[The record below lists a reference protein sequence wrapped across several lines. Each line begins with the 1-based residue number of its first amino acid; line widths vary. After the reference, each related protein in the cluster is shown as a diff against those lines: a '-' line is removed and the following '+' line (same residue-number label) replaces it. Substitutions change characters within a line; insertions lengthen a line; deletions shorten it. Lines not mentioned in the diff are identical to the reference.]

1 MSDDVTDKD
10 IIVETDDVAAPKT
23 GEVITEPASS
33 AKSNDDAAASLA
45 EQLKTAEAAREA
57 AERLAASRQQAVE
70 AEREARLAAEDNAKR
85 FSEESRTHEM
95 AVLTNAIDAATQ
107 ARDGAKREYA
117 DAMAN
122 NDYTRAA
129 DAQDRLSTAAAR
141 LVHLESVREATER
154 STARVEPTEGR
165 VTRQQP
171 TQQVDPVEHYL
182 SQFSPRSQAWLRLH
196 PECVTDSRRNAQ
208 MMSAHYE
215 AIGQGLE
222 PETPAYFNLVEQR
235 TGYRKGAEIGGD
247 TELPV
252 QRGAPPVAAPVSREA
267 PNARP
272 TNPTRI
278 RLNKEQ
284 QEAASLAG
292 ISQEQYAAN
301 LIALQNEGKIGR
313 TTH

>member
-1 MSDDVTDKD
+1 MSGDVTDKD
-10 IIVETDDVAAPKT
+10 IIVETDDIAAPKT
-23 GEVITEPASS
+23 GEVTTEPASGG
-33 AKSNDDAAASLA
+33 KSNDDAAASLA

-57 AERLAASRQQAVE
+57 AERLAASRQQAIE

-154 STARVEPTEGR
+154 SATRVEPTEGR
-165 VTRQQP
+165 VTRPQP

-222 PETPAYFNLVEQR
+222 PETPAYFDLVEQR
-235 TGYRKGAEIGGD
+235 TGYRKGAENAVD
-247 TELPV
+247 AEPV

-278 RLNKEQ
+278 RLSKEQ
-284 QEAASLAG
+284 QEAASMAG
-292 ISQEQYAAN
+292 ISPEQYAAN